1 MENRKQQRRTAW
13 HGGAAPGTLPDM
25 TTQRREKRGKMKND
39 IVLRPSYWAS
49 VSGGKDSLYMLKL
62 ILSNPDK
69 YPLDGVV
76 HFELEIDY
84 PFIKNVIDYM
94 ESECKRAG
102 VKFLRI
108 KPRKSWY
115 DLLEEN
121 GFPTRVC
128 RWCNTKY
135 KLDAQRQLVEMLKSQ
150 GLKCIHYIGY
160 CADEKKRFEKRKE
173 NGITEIYP
181 LVDYDIQE
189 HSILEWAKNVDLFN
203 DFYKYMTRCG
213 CMFCP
218 MITKIELAY
227 LFKYY
232 PDEYNFLIEIMK
244 REEKRLTFLYGRKIS
259 VTSGNPKYNAEY
271 LDNITRTKWLPKLEK
286 MLQENANIIVENTH

>member
-1 MENRKQQRRTAW
+1 
-13 HGGAAPGTLPDM
+13 
-25 TTQRREKRGKMKND
+25 MKND

-76 HFELEIDY
+76 HFELEIVY

-94 ESECKRAG
+94 ENECKRAG
-102 VKFLRI
+102 IKFLRI
-108 KPRKSWY
+108 KPRHSWY
-115 DLLEEN
+115 DLLEKY
-121 GFPTRVC
+121 GFPTMIC
-128 RWCNTKY
+128 RWCNSKY
-135 KLDAQRQLVEMLKSQ
+135 KLDAKRQLVEMLKAQ
-150 GLKCIHYIGY
+150 GLECIHYIGY

-189 HSILEWAKNVDLFN
+189 QTILEWAKNVNLFN
-203 DFYKYMTRCG
+203 DYYKYITRCG

-227 LFKYY
+227 LYKYY
-232 PDEYNFLIEIMK
+232 PDEYKFLIEIMR
-244 REEKRLTFLYGRKIS
+244 REEKRLSFLYGRQIS
-259 VTSGNPKYNAEY
+259 VSSGNPKYNAEY

-286 MLQENANIIVENTH
+286 MIQENEINK